1 MHARRLCWGVWGLLP
16 MLTACNLLTPLAFF
30 GEHKKKVAP
39 EFDKLADQRVAILV
53 WTDAATLFDY
63 PFARF
68 ELATYVGDKLAVEM
82 AQRQLGTV
90 VVDPRD
96 VDDFLQRNLDAQVD
110 PRAVGREFD
119 ADYVVYVEVLE
130 FQIRSPEEPQFLRGR
145 ISASVSVHDL
155 RADPDQ
161 PQRYE
166 LTPIDC
172 AYPEG
177 QPVLLTSTNS
187 PLVREAL
194 YRKFAEQVARKFY
207 EHTVEL

>member
-1 MHARRLCWGVWGLLP
+1 MHAKRLYWSVWGLLP
-16 MLTACNLLTPLAFF
+16 MLGACNLLTPLAFF

-68 ELATYVGDKLAVEM
+68 EIATYVGDKLTVEM

-96 VDDFLQRNLDAQVD
+96 VDDFLQRNLDAQID
-110 PRAVGREFD
+110 PRAVGQEFD
-119 ADYVVYVEVLE
+119 ADYVVYVEVLK
-130 FQIRSPEEPQFLRGR
+130 FQVRSPEEPQFLRGL

-166 LTPIDC
+166 LAPVDC

-177 QPVLLTSTNS
+177 QPVLFTATNS

-207 EHTVEL
+207 EHTVDL